1 MNIHTALTI
10 VDGRPVVSSRTVA
23 EYFGKRHD
31 HVLRDIEDL
40 LKKAPEL
47 RGPNFGDTFEIRHI
61 GNTERKTPVYYMD
74 RKGFCLLAMGFTGP
88 KALEFK
94 CAFYDEFTRMED
106 ELSKNF
112 VSRLPCMKDYLKAY
126 AIYEQGKAIASQ
138 AGKTLSQWGRIKQ
151 PTEAQLRI
159 MEDQIQLRSSLN
171 PLPEARAGRL
181 PTCRKTAKVIGD
193 SLLAVGESTC
203 RPIRPPGLT
212 RRAFYH
218 GSTHDQTYQS
228 TKRRH
233 RRHRV
238 ALRR

>member
-94 CAFYDEFTRMED
+94 CAFYDEFERMED

-112 VSRLPCMKDYLKAY
+112 VSRIPCMKDYLKAY

-138 AGKTLSQWGRIKQ
+138 AGKTISQWGRIKQ

-159 MEDQIQLRSSLN
+159 MEDQIQLSIKFEPASSTSGGVAPNLPQNRKSHSGSRRECLAPHTSARPNAPGFLPWIN
-171 PLPEARAGRL
+171 P
-181 PTCRKTAKVIGD
+181 
-193 SLLAVGESTC
+193 
-203 RPIRPPGLT
+203 
-212 RRAFYH
+212 
-218 GSTHDQTYQS
+218 
-228 TKRRH
+228 
-233 RRHRV
+233 
-238 ALRR
+238 

>member
-88 KALEFK
+88 KAL
-94 CAFYDEFTRMED
+94 
-106 ELSKNF
+106 
-112 VSRLPCMKDYLKAY
+112 
-126 AIYEQGKAIASQ
+126 
-138 AGKTLSQWGRIKQ
+138 
-151 PTEAQLRI
+151 
-159 MEDQIQLRSSLN
+159 
-171 PLPEARAGRL
+171 
-181 PTCRKTAKVIGD
+181 
-193 SLLAVGESTC
+193 
-203 RPIRPPGLT
+203 
-212 RRAFYH
+212 
-218 GSTHDQTYQS
+218 
-228 TKRRH
+228 
-233 RRHRV
+233 
-238 ALRR
+238 

>member
-112 VSRLPCMKDYLKAY
+112 VSRIPCMKDYLKAY

-159 MEDQIQLRSSLN
+159 MEDQ
-171 PLPEARAGRL
+171 LPEPQAGWRQNRKSHRRFTTGSRREYLAPHTSAR
-181 PTCRKTAKVIGD
+181 PN
-193 SLLAVGESTC
+193 
-203 RPIRPPGLT
+203 PPGFLPWINP
-212 RRAFYH
+212 
-218 GSTHDQTYQS
+218 
-228 TKRRH
+228 
-233 RRHRV
+233 
-238 ALRR
+238 

>member
-40 LKKAPEL
+40 LKKAPKL

-94 CAFYDEFTRMED
+94 CAFYDEFTRMKD

-138 AGKTLSQWGRIKQ
+138 AGKTLSQWGRVKQ

-159 MEDQIQLRSSLN
+159 MEDQIQLSIKFDCGG
-171 PLPEARAGRL
+171 AA
-181 PTCRKTAKVIGD
+181 
-193 SLLAVGESTC
+193 
-203 RPIRPPGLT
+203 
-212 RRAFYH
+212 
-218 GSTHDQTYQS
+218 
-228 TKRRH
+228 
-233 RRHRV
+233 
-238 ALRR
+238 

>member
-112 VSRLPCMKDYLKAY
+112 VSRIPCMKDYLKAY
-126 AIYEQGKAIASQ
+126 AIYKQGKAIASQ

-159 MEDQIQLRSSLN
+159 MEDQIQLSIKFESASRTSGGVVPKHL
-171 PLPEARAGRL
+171 ARAEDRNKPANYRPGAMPARKPGR
-181 PTCRKTAKVIGD
+181 G
-193 SLLAVGESTC
+193 AVGMAQNE
-203 RPIRPPGLT
+203 
-212 RRAFYH
+212 
-218 GSTHDQTYQS
+218 Q
-228 TKRRH
+228 
-233 RRHRV
+233 
-238 ALRR
+238 LRS